1 GAKTSYGPRAAVM
14 TDPLAPSTTATASRP
29 SGTGLAGGRLW
40 PGVACGARG
49 EAVRIDTPPRAVP
62 PPASQAADSPTPR
75 RRRARRRSATRL
87 RTALE
92 PRLVIFMP
100 HLVRGVRL
108 RA

>member
-49 EAVRIDTPPRAVP
+49 QAVRIDTTPPAVP
-62 PPASQAADSPTPR
+62 PPAHHAAGSPTPR
-75 RRRARRRSATRL
+75 RRRARGRRATRL
-87 RTALE
+87 GTALE
-92 PRLVIFMP
+92 LRLVILMP
-100 HLVRGVRL
+100 HLV
-108 RA
+108 